1 MEGTS
6 VGSRSVPF
14 RVVRLVTISMNILGM
29 GILVLMMLLTVAD
42 VFLRYFFNSPL
53 MGSTEI
59 TEYMMVCLALGVPYC
74 TLTGKAVSME
84 LITERFPKR
93 LQAFIDAFTNLLG
106 LVAMV
111 FLTWQLY
118 AETVNARQ
126 IDFSSAILNIPAYPF
141 FAVLAFSM
149 GMMAVSLVVIIA
161 GNIAK
166 GVHR

>member
-1 MEGTS
+1 MAS
-6 VGSRSVPF
+6 APIASRSMPF
-14 RVVRLVTISMNILGM
+14 RVIRVATIGMNILGM
-29 GILVLMMLLTVAD
+29 AILVLMMLLTAAD
-42 VFLRYFFNSPL
+42 VFLRYFLNSPI

-93 LQAFIDAFTNLLG
+93 LQAFVDAFTNLLG

-118 AETVNARQ
+118 KEMVNARE

-149 GMMAVSLVVIIA
+149 GMMAVSLVVIIV
-161 GNIAK
+161 GNVHK
-166 GVHR
+166 GVRG

>member
-1 MEGTS
+1 MDNAPVT
-6 VGSRSVPF
+6 SRSVPF
-14 RVVRLVTISMNILGM
+14 RIVHVVTIGMNILGM
-29 GILVLMMLLTVAD
+29 VILVLMMLLTATD
-42 VFLRYFFNSPL
+42 VFLRYFFNSPI

-84 LITERFPKR
+84 LIAEKFPKR
-93 LQAFIDAFTNLLG
+93 VQAFVDAFTNLLG

-118 AETVNARQ
+118 EEMVNARE
-126 IDFSSAILNIPAYPF
+126 IDFSSAILQIPAYPF

-149 GMMAVSLVVIIA
+149 GMMAVSLVVIIV
-161 GNIAK
+161 GNIHK
-166 GVHR
+166 GVRG

>member
-1 MEGTS
+1 MDDAAIT
-6 VGSRSVPF
+6 SRSVPF
-14 RVVRLVTISMNILGM
+14 RIVHVVTISMNILGM
-29 GILVLMMLLTVAD
+29 VILVLMMLLTVAD

-59 TEYMMVCLALGVPYC
+59 TEYMMVCLALGVPFC

-84 LITERFPKR
+84 LITEKFPKR

-106 LVAMV
+106 LTAMV

-118 AETVNARQ
+118 KETLNARE

-141 FAVLAFSM
+141 FGVLAFSM
-149 GMMAVSLVVIIA
+149 AMMAVSLVVIIV

-166 GVHR
+166 GVRG